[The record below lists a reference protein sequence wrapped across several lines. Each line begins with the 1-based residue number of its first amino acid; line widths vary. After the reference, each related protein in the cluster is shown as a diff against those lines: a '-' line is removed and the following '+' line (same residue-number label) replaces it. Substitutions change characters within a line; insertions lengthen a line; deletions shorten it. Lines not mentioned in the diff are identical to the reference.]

1 MTESVSV
8 LGCGYYCYSYYYYY
22 ALVIA
27 RINEILVFTK
37 A

>member
-8 LGCGYYCYSYYYYY
+8 LGCGYYYDSCYYYY